1 MWYSLSLGKKI
12 WLGLS
17 LLVLGYFGTM
27 IFGFIDDKVSEEQLN
42 KISGYI
48 FPSSQLSQEALAAF
62 NEQTKLYKDAVM
74 IGDDSIIGD
83 ASEKSLKVQKA
94 ISTIISLEGC
104 SNEKKEELIAYLE
117 KLKKFTQL
125 ADTVYTAM
133 SLSSE
138 TTDEM
143 ESDIASLAELTNI
156 LRTDLSSVMNSFSE
170 DIKKALTLIIH
181 SSKKQQQRNSLIFI
195 CVLFSSI
202 TLVYYIISRSI
213 SKPLRNTITILKD
226 LAEGEG
232 NLTTRL
238 ENNNSRD
245 EVGELAKWFN
255 SFMEKLQG
263 IIKNVASNAQ
273 SLDSSSSE
281 LSELASRMV
290 DSAKQTASQAET
302 VSAGAIEL
310 STNSDSVADS
320 MDRAAANVGMVTS
333 ATEQMAATINEI
345 AQNTEKASTITA
357 GAVSRAQEASE
368 QVAELGDSANTISKV
383 VETVT
388 DISEQVNLLALNAT
402 IEAARAGEAGKGF
415 AVVANEIKELA
426 KQTADATCEIENRIQ
441 GIQTNTKYTIKGIN
455 SISKVVTD
463 INEIVTGIATAVEE
477 QSLTTTEIAEN
488 VTQVSGGIGTV
499 NDNVSQSSLAAKEI
513 AKEISKVNQAA
524 GDMNSSSRKVSDR
537 AIQLSGLAE
546 ELNALV
552 GRFKFRSAP

>member
-1 MWYSLSLGKKI
+1 MWNSLTLGKKI

-27 IFGFIDDKVSEEQLN
+27 IFGFIDDKASEKQLN
-42 KISGYI
+42 IISEYI
-48 FPSSQLSQEALAAF
+48 FPSSKLSQEALAAF
-62 NEQTKLYKDAVM
+62 NEQVKLYKDAVM

-83 ASEKSLKVQKA
+83 AREKSLKVQKA
-94 ISTIISLEGC
+94 INTIISLDGG
-104 SNEKKEELIAYLE
+104 SNEQKEELMAYVE

-143 ESDIASLAELTNI
+143 ENDIAYLAELTDI
-156 LRTDLSSVMNSFSE
+156 LRKDLSSVMNSFSE
-170 DIKKALTLIIH
+170 DIKKALTLIKH
-181 SSKKQQQRNSLIFI
+181 SAKKQQKRNSVIFI
-195 CVLFSSI
+195 CVLFSSVI
-202 TLVYYIISRSI
+202 LVYLIISRSI
-213 SKPLRNTITILKD
+213 SRPLRNTIAMLKD

-238 ENNNSRD
+238 ENNSRD

-263 IIKNVASNAQ
+263 IINNVASNAQ

-333 ATEQMAATINEI
+333 ATDQMAATINEI

-357 GAVSRAQEASE
+357 GAVSRAEEASE
-368 QVAELGDSANTISKV
+368 QVAELGNSANAISKV

-426 KQTADATCEIENRIQ
+426 KQTADATCEIESRIE
-441 GIQTNTKYTIKGIN
+441 GIQTNTKYTITGIN
-455 SISKVVTD
+455 GISKVVTD

-477 QSLTTTEIAEN
+477 QSLTTSEIAEN
-488 VTQVSGGIGTV
+488 VTQVSRGIGTV

-513 AKEISKVNQAA
+513 AREISKVNQAA
-524 GDMNSSSRKVSDR
+524 GDMNSSSRQVSDR

-552 GRFKFRSAP
+552 GRFKFRSVT